1 MNLKDTIRIQKRAF
15 QPFIKR
21 RSVMAKK
28 KRRRSDTKKITK
40 EALILR
46 YMRES
51 RHLSM
56 RKAAKVIGIS
66 EAKINHSENGRRDL
80 KPDYILKVVV
90 ALGYSYQDFLDFL
103 NDKKDVP
110 EHTLSECIEILKRL
124 TPDKLKTVRTIL
136 ESF

>member
-1 MNLKDTIRIQKRAF
+1 
-15 QPFIKR
+15 
-21 RSVMAKK
+21 MATKK
-28 KRRRSDTKKITK
+28 KRRRSDIKKVTK
-40 EALILR
+40 EALILK

-56 RKAAKVIGIS
+56 RKAAKVIGVS
-66 EAKINHSENGRRDL
+66 EAQINHSENGRRNL
-80 KPDYILKVVV
+80 APDYILKVVV
-90 ALGYSYQDFLDFL
+90 GLDYSYQDFLDFL

-124 TPDKLKTVRTIL
+124 PPEKLRTVRTIL

>member
-1 MNLKDTIRIQKRAF
+1 
-15 QPFIKR
+15 
-21 RSVMAKK
+21 MAKK